1 MARPKKKSTSVSHLL
16 VPEEPKTEWQ
26 KILAHLEENIKLY
39 AAGAVFILICLAIG
53 ALIRV
58 NAVVKEKEV
67 ATKYVEAALE
77 QEAKPRLEK
86 YKAISESAGKWT
98 PEVLYMMG
106 ETALEAGEKETAR
119 QAFDKVI
126 SEYGDSDF
134 AAPAMEGLAFLARDE
149 DRLEDALKMYEDLIS
164 KWPGAYV
171 ARCAHVTIGELLEAL
186 DRPQEAI
193 SAYRKQITVFPES
206 SVATK
211 AEQALDRMAA
221 AYPDLFP
228 AEEGEGEDATPAEAG
243 VADGA
248 ADAAQT
254 GSLTV
259 EPQAAPADE

>member
-1 MARPKKKSTSVSHLL
+1 MARPKKKSTSVSHLF

-39 AAGAVFILICLAIG
+39 AAGAIFVLICLAIG

-58 NAVVKEKEV
+58 NAVAKEKEV
-67 ATKYVEAALE
+67 ATKYAEAALE
-77 QEAKPRLEK
+77 ADAKPRLEK
-86 YKAISESAGKWT
+86 YKAISESAGRWT

-106 ETALEAGEKETAR
+106 ETAIEAGEKETAR

-134 AAPAMEGLAFLARDE
+134 AAPALEGLAFLARDE
-149 DRLEDALKMYEDLIS
+149 GRLEDALKTYEDLIS

-171 ARCAHVTIGELLEAL
+171 ARCAHFTIGELLEAL

-193 SAYRKQITVFPES
+193 TAYRKQTTVFPES

-211 AEQALDRMAA
+211 AEQALERMEEAH
-221 AYPDLFP
+221 PDLFP
-228 AEEGEGEDATPAEAG
+228 AEEGEGEGATSAEAG

-259 EPQAAPADE
+259 EPQVAPVGE